1 METHYDRLRI
11 PKSDREQPLVELHYQ
26 ILLSGIHPLCLT
38 LKFCCHHG
46 CKLIGRDQQSPGV
59 YGHEGSSTSSRSV
72 TTNVLLTID
81 QPLPVPGARDCPRPS
96 ESESEDE
103 EPASTLES
111 REAQGYENFKRVQEE
126 RDAKKRREKRA
137 AEIKKARDREQRD
150 AKLRGKGLADDDDN
164 DVASDTR
171 SWLKNQKGRQAQL
184 EKTRK
189 AEEERAAKLTQAAA
203 EAAEDGIG
211 TDVQIGHDISSFLD
225 GAEQILTLKD
235 TGVLDEEEGDELE
248 ALALREEE
256 KLQERIDRKK
266 KKPIYDP
273 TEDTEQSLLAQYDE
287 VIDGKKKKKAG
298 FKLGS
303 IAAVK
308 DDLSDI
314 LAGPAQKRKREAGD
328 LGDLGKLQI
337 DKTMCDALLT
347 GGILD
352 DAPAPTSDY
361 MDIPIKKLKKKK
373 KATRRKAAD
382 DDDTLLPGQDAG
394 RVEAEK
400 MDIDPAPVGSKR
412 RKKISDED
420 YVDDDDLQSSLNLQ
434 RKAALKKRKPEEIV
448 KEAAELAAQEDRA
461 GDLAGGLVIDE
472 ITGFVDLLG
481 DRERHSQPTKKA
493 RSVSH
498 LETKA
503 AEDGHVDE
511 DEQMRDSHT
520 DVRDQ
525 AADLVD
531 GVAAT
536 GVQDEKTVSQGMGAT
551 LDLLRQRKLIAEQS
565 GGELNEKFRRRETF
579 MAELGRQMAIF
590 DEEAKKQRER
600 DRQSGRLDRMSAREK
615 EAWQQQQNS
624 ARDRHQA
631 LILERLYKEG
641 YQPNVEL
648 KYVDDH
654 GRRLDTKSAWR
665 HLSHAFHGRSSGAKK
680 TDKQLQKIEAEK
692 RREAESILDASQNVG
707 LRSAAS
713 HQTKKRKE
721 AGVRLA

>member
-1 METHYDRLRI
+1 MGM
-11 PKSDREQPLVELHYQ
+11 K
-26 ILLSGIHPLCLT
+26 
-38 LKFCCHHG
+38 
-46 CKLIGRDQQSPGV
+46 
-59 YGHEGSSTSSRSV
+59 
-72 TTNVLLTID
+72 
-81 QPLPVPGARDCPRPS
+81 PLPVPGARDCPRPS

-328 LGDLGKLQI
+328 LGDL
-337 DKTMCDALLT
+337 
-347 GGILD
+347 D

-536 GVQDEKTVSQGMGAT
+536 GVQDEKT
-551 LDLLRQRKLIAEQS
+551 
-565 GGELNEKFRRRETF
+565 FRRRETF